1 MVLGKI
7 INSDDKWDKGHDI
20 DEIIEGLIMY
30 IDFTYVNSFKCLYIY
45 GFPSKNSLFLFR
57 IICSNDINFI
67 FSLNVAFQL

>member
-30 IDFTYVNSFKCLYIY
+30 IDFT
-45 GFPSKNSLFLFR
+45 
-57 IICSNDINFI
+57 
-67 FSLNVAFQL
+67 